1 MAFYKVRKKK
11 LTGLYYPESVT
22 MGKQVTTIEIAAML
36 SDRST
41 VTRADTLAVLSDLG
55 AVLSIF
61 MSQGRSVKLDG
72 IGSFRYT
79 INAAK
84 QGVETEDEAGVAQIK
99 SVRVRFTPET
109 TRNSDNSVATRS
121 MMTSTIDWIK
131 WGATDTTETSDTTD
145 ETEDDTS
152 SSSGSG
158 GSSSDSGGDS
168 NPL

>member
-11 LTGLYYPESVT
+11 VNGLFYPESVT
-22 MGKQVTTIEIAAML
+22 VGKQVTTSEVAAML

-41 VTRADTLAVLSDLG
+41 VTRADTLAVLTDLG
-55 AVLSIF
+55 TVLGIY

-79 INAAK
+79 IGAKK
-84 QGVETEDEAGVAQIK
+84 QGEETEEKVSSLNIRN
-99 SVRVRFTPET
+99 VRVRFTPET

-121 MMTSTIDWIK
+121 MQPTAIEWIK
-131 WGATDTTETSDTTD
+131 WGAEEKETTTD
-145 ETEDDTS
+145 EETPETPDDNT
-152 SSSGSG
+152 SGSG
-158 GSSSDSGGDS
+158 GTNTGEDS